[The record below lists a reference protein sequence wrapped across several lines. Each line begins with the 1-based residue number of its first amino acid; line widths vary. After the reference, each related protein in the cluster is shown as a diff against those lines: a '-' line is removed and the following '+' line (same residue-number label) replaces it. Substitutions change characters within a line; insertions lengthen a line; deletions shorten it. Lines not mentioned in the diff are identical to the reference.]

1 MKANRS
7 AAWMLLSLA
16 TLTAMGACAPDNTA
30 KPAAANTPEP
40 GTRAYDMQIWHSLLR
55 DHTKIRRVVRHLPK
69 GVDATTESDDPDV
82 ASRIIEHGRAMQ
94 ERVAT
99 GAPVRMWDPVF
110 ADLFAK
116 HEAIHLEI
124 TTTANGVRIIETSV
138 DPEVVALLRSHAMGV
153 SEFVRSGFDAAP
165 KATPRLT
172 ANDPIP
178 ANEATLG
185 GIPHRFLLEQP
196 SAAHFEAAHK
206 GGVSMAI
213 NFRPAREQAGLN
225 ESAIATD
232 AGMTYCNVPYSGP
245 VDLTDEVLDQGR
257 AAIVAAET
265 NASPA
270 LMHCRTGNR
279 VGPAWAAYRVLD
291 KKMPIE
297 AAIAEAHT
305 VGMVDPL
312 LESML
317 RDYLRRRTNATATWS
332 PVSRESLSEVQ
343 VLQREHAIAAKDAM
357 FTRLMGA
364 LSEALA
370 KPEGPMGAISVC
382 KQEAPKIA
390 QSVSRESGVMIGR
403 TSTRRR
409 NPSNGVPTWAKQT
422 LEQDQATP
430 VMFANSDGGFA
441 IALPIVLA
449 DSCLMCHGDPDLMD
463 AALKEVIARAYPKDQ
478 ATGFAVGDLRGWF
491 WVETPPTK

>member
-1 MKANRS
+1 MKTDRS

-16 TLTAMGACAPDNTA
+16 TLTAMGACAHENA
-30 KPAAANTPEP
+30 QPAAANEPGP

-55 DHTKIRRVVRHLPK
+55 DHTKIRRVVKHLPN
-69 GVDATTESDDPDV
+69 GVDATTESDDPEV

-116 HEAIHLEI
+116 HEAIHLEV
-124 TTTANGVRIIETSV
+124 TTTASSVRIIETSE

-153 SEFVRSGFDAAP
+153 SEFIRGGFDAAP

-172 ANDPIP
+172 VNDPIP

-196 SAAHFEAAHK
+196 SGPQIEAARK
-206 GGVSMAI
+206 SGVGMAI
-213 NFRPAREQAGLN
+213 NFRPAKEQAGFD
-225 ESAIATD
+225 ESAAATG
-232 AGMTYCNVPYSGP
+232 AGMTYCNVPYAGAA
-245 VDLTDEVLDQGR
+245 DLTDEMLDQGR
-257 AAIVAAET
+257 AAIVAAEK

-279 VGPAWAAYRVLD
+279 VGPVWAAYRVLD
-291 KKMPIE
+291 QKMPIE
-297 AAIAEAHT
+297 AAIAEAHA

-317 RDYLRRRTNATATWS
+317 RDYLRRRTNPTATWS
-332 PVSRESLSEVQ
+332 QVSRESLSEAQ
-343 VLQREHAIAAKDAM
+343 AIQREHAIAAKDAM
-357 FTRLMGA
+357 FAKLMGA
-364 LSEALA
+364 LGEALA
-370 KPEGPMGAISVC
+370 KPEGPIGAISVC

-390 QSVSRESGVMIGR
+390 QGVSRESGVMIGR
-403 TSTRRR
+403 TSVRRR
-409 NPSNGVPTWAKQT
+409 NPMNGVPSWAKQT
-422 LEQDQATP
+422 LEQDQAAP
-430 VMFANSDGGFA
+430 AMFANGDGGFA

-449 DSCLMCHGDPDLMD
+449 DNCLMCHGDPAQMD
-463 AALKEVIARAYPKDQ
+463 PALKEVIAKTYPKDQ

-491 WVETPPTK
+491 WVETPPIK